1 MRLENDALRDK
12 IKLRFEQL
20 DKMGILKPFLAEHE
34 KIVLL
39 GAKIG
44 EDIPSF
50 VSSRA
55 DAKPD
60 GCEER
65 EEKREHVMD
74 ESMREPL
81 DDDSTKTYA
90 PLQGVEIE
98 VEGDDTLVFKFQSP
112 SGRYYFV

>member
-1 MRLENDALRDK
+1 MRLENAALRDK
-12 IKLRFEQL
+12 IKLRFDHL

-55 DAKPD
+55 AKPD
-60 GCEER
+60 GREER
-65 EEKREHVMD
+65 EEESEHALI
-74 ESMREPL
+74 ESMHEPL
-81 DDDSTKTYA
+81 HDDSTKTYA